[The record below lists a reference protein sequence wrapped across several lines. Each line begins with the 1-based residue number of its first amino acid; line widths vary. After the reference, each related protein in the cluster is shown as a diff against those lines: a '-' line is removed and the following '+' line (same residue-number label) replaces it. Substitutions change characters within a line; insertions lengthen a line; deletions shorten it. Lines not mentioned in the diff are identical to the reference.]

1 MPHFVLFLAW
11 VGSLYISLSYMFGAM
26 VTRVANRFGF
36 RTTAICG
43 TLLLSTSLCASSFVD
58 NFWLF
63 FVLFSILAGLG
74 SSASYHCSILVV
86 LRHFVKWRSLAV
98 GIIASTSS
106 VGMFVMAQ
114 ITEALLSK
122 YGLKNGLRGWAIM
135 FFLTT
140 PLTCSFDS
148 KIAAEDEIVETT
160 SADST
165 EEHSK
170 VIHTDTSNLLRNGRF
185 MIYLVS
191 ISLVFF
197 VVFTPSI
204 FLVS

>member
-1 MPHFVLFLAW
+1 
-11 VGSLYISLSYMFGAM
+11 MFGAV

-63 FVLFSILAGLG
+63 FVLFSMLAGLG
-74 SSASYHCSILVV
+74 SSASYHCSIVV
-86 LRHFVKWRSLAV
+86 AFRHFVKWRSLAV

-122 YGLKNGLRGWAIM
+122 YGFKNALRGWAIL
-135 FFLTT
+135 FFLTA

-160 SADST
+160 SEDST
-165 EEHSK
+165 EEHFK
-170 VIHTDTSNLLRNGRF
+170 VIHTYTSHLLRNGRF
-185 MIYLVS
+185 MVYLVS

-204 FLVS
+204 LLVS

>member
-1 MPHFVLFLAW
+1 
-11 VGSLYISLSYMFGAM
+11 MFGAV

-63 FVLFSILAGLG
+63 FVLFSMLAGLG
-74 SSASYHCSILVV
+74 SSASCHCSILVV

-98 GIIASTSS
+98 GIITSTSS

-122 YGLKNGLRGWAIM
+122 YGFKNGLRGWAIL
-135 FFLTT
+135 FFLTA

-148 KIAAEDEIVETT
+148 KIAAEDEIVET
-160 SADST
+160 SEDST

-170 VIHTDTSNLLRNGRF
+170 VIHTDTSHLLRDGRF
-185 MIYLVS
+185 MVYE
-191 ISLVFF
+191 
-197 VVFTPSI
+197 
-204 FLVS
+204 

>member
-1 MPHFVLFLAW
+1 
-11 VGSLYISLSYMFGAM
+11 MFGAV

-43 TLLLSTSLCASSFVD
+43 TLLLSTSLCAGSFVD
-58 NFWLF
+58 NFF
-63 FVLFSILAGLG
+63 GFVDNFWFSILAGLG

-98 GIIASTSS
+98 RVIGSTSS

-122 YGLKNGLRGWAIM
+122 YGFKNALRGWAIL

-140 PLTCSFDS
+140 PLTCFFDS
-148 KIAAEDEIVETT
+148 KIAPEDEIVET
-160 SADST
+160 SEDST

-170 VIHTDTSNLLRNGRF
+170 VIHTDTSHLLRNGRF
-185 MIYLVS
+185 MVY
-191 ISLVFF
+191 ISFPLA
-197 VVFTPSI
+197 
-204 FLVS
+204 

>member
-1 MPHFVLFLAW
+1 
-11 VGSLYISLSYMFGAM
+11 MFGAV

-43 TLLLSTSLCASSFVD
+43 TILLSSSLCASSFVD

-106 VGMFVMAQ
+106 VGMFLMAQ

-122 YGLKNGLRGWAIM
+122 YGFKNALRGWAIM

-148 KIAAEDEIVETT
+148 NIAGKDELVKTT
-160 SADST
+160 EEST
-165 EEHSK
+165 SEHSK
-170 VIHTDTSNLLRNGRF
+170 VIHTDTSHLLRNGRF
-185 MIYLVS
+185 LVYLVS